1 VTTVLQNHG
10 VGRPRWLRTLI
21 ASVTSAAI
29 LAGALAGALVTASP
43 AAAQTTPVFRLDTD
57 NGATTANY
65 LSFLSQIR
73 ANVDF
78 EAQDVD
84 NTVEGTTDL
93 VDHTNPN
100 ALGYTEAIIVTEDG
114 HQLRLRFR
122 TSDMYLVGWFDSN
135 NHYHYIGP
143 ASESRI
149 PVADTQPQQLTSGAD
164 YRSLESLAGGID
176 RSAMVFGRIQTEAH
190 ALSLWKSSS
199 TQAMAAAA
207 VYFAQFISEATRFRG
222 IQDSIAQDGFGSTGD
237 DSYSDSTTLD
247 SRLVDQETN
256 WGTLSERFR
265 AVQLAGS
272 DQAPIPLTG
281 WFRNGFGDV
290 VEQALNLAR
299 DYAQVMMLANGY
311 PGYSSRRHLTDDD
324 TVVVAADGSG
334 DYDTVQAAIDAVPSD
349 GLQYTV
355 LIEPGTYH
363 EAITVPASKANL
375 FVKGDTTDASQ
386 VVITADRAHGMTN
399 PATGAPYGT
408 EGSAVA
414 TIKATGV
421 TVANVTIQNT
431 FDPANHPEVDAYS
444 TQAVALAAEGDRQTF
459 TQDRI
464 ISRQDTILA
473 KSPVATGQDRQ
484 YFVGSYIEGSV
495 DFIFGNATAVFDRD
509 NIAMVNWVG
518 GTVLAPNTDKSKKYG
533 ILITGSTI
541 YTNGVPANTMYLG
554 RPWHNTADA
563 SPQAVVRDTTV
574 NSGITA
580 AHPWTD
586 MTTDYSWTSARF
598 KEYKNTGPGAG
609 TGANAPQLSD
619 SEAAD
624 YTAQKYLAGT
634 DGWDPVS

>member
-1 VTTVLQNHG
+1 MTTTLQNRNG
-10 VGRPRWLRTLI
+10 GRPRWLSTLI

-84 NTVEGTTDL
+84 NTVAGTTDL

-100 ALGYTEAIIVTEDG
+100 ALGYTEAIIVTEAG
-114 HQLRLRFR
+114 NQVRLRFR

-135 NHYHYIGP
+135 SQYHYIGP
-143 ASESRI
+143 QVEARVPASEN
-149 PVADTQPQQLTSGAD
+149 APQQLTDGAD
-164 YRSLESLAGGID
+164 YGTLESLAGGIN
-176 RSAMVFGRIQTEAH
+176 RSDMVFGRIQTEAH
-190 ALSLWKSSS
+190 ALSLWKASS

-207 VYFAQFISEATRFRG
+207 VYFAGFVSEATRFRG
-222 IQDSIAQDGFGSTGD
+222 IQDTIAQDGFGPTGD
-237 DSYSDSTTLD
+237 DSYSEHTTLD
-247 SRLVDQETN
+247 SRLVQQETE
-256 WGTLSERFR
+256 WGTLSDRFR
-265 AVQLAGS
+265 TVQLTGS
-272 DQAPIPLTG
+272 DQTPIPLTG
-281 WFRNGFGDV
+281 WFRNGFGDI

-299 DYAQVMMLANGY
+299 DYTHVLMLGNGY
-311 PGYSSRRHLTDDD
+311 PGYVKRRHLTDAE
-324 TVVVAADGSG
+324 TLVVAADGSG
-334 DYDTVQAAIDAVPSD
+334 DYTTVQAAIDAVPSD
-349 GLQYTV
+349 GLQYIV

-363 EAITVPASKANL
+363 EVITVPASKAYL
-375 FVKGDTTDASQ
+375 FIKGDTTNAAD
-386 VVITADRAHGMTN
+386 VVITADRAHGMTD
-399 PATGAPYGT
+399 PTTGQPYGT
-408 EGSAVA
+408 QGSAVA
-414 TIKATGV
+414 TIKANDV

-431 FDPANHPEVDAYS
+431 FTPANHPEVDAYS
-444 TQAVALAAEGDRQTF
+444 TQAVALAAEGDRQTY

-473 KSPVATGQDRQ
+473 KAPEATGQYRQ
-484 YFVGSYIEGSV
+484 YFVGSYIEGTV

-598 KEYKNTGPGAG
+598 KEYKNTGAGAG
-609 TGANAPQLSD
+609 VGANAPQMSD

-624 YTAQKYLAGT
+624 YTARKYLAGT